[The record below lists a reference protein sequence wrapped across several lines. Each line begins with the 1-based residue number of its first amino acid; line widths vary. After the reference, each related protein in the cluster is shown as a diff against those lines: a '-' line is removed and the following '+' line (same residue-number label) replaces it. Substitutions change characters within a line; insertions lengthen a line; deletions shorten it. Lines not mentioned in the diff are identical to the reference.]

1 MNCTTKSSKVSKV
14 SKAEQAHTTYKG
26 MLVNLQ
32 RMRAVVH
39 QLITHPQVD
48 DLSDSRVFEVLASY
62 RAVVSSTIEVND
74 KLQKLYNTG
83 AHNFR
88 GEHRLATL
96 RDDASNLRRGT
107 F

>member
-1 MNCTTKSSKVSKV
+1 VTSTTKFSKT
-14 SKAEQAHTTYKG
+14 EQARTTYKG

-32 RMRAVVH
+32 RMRAMVH

-48 DLSDSRVFEVLASY
+48 DLPDSHVFEVLASY
-62 RAVVSSTIEVND
+62 RAVVNSTIEVND

>member
-1 MNCTTKSSKVSKV
+1 MTSTTKF

-26 MLVNLQ
+26 MLANLQ
-32 RMRAVVH
+32 RMRAMVH

-48 DLSDSRVFEVLASY
+48 DLPDSHVF
-62 RAVVSSTIEVND
+62 EVND